1 VYYYTCP
8 ATKLE
13 SKEGSMEFA
22 ILSLKIFGV
31 IAGIL
36 LILAIVALV
45 FFYVV
50 AVKFHID
57 MYKYD
62 YEGDRK

>member
-1 VYYYTCP
+1 
-8 ATKLE
+8 
-13 SKEGSMEFA
+13 MEFA

-62 YEGDRK
+62 YEGDRKWQS

>member
-1 VYYYTCP
+1 
-8 ATKLE
+8 
-13 SKEGSMEFA
+13 MELA
-22 ILSLKIFGV
+22 ILTLKIFGA

-36 LILAIVALV
+36 LILVVVTLV

-62 YEGDRK
+62 YKGDGK